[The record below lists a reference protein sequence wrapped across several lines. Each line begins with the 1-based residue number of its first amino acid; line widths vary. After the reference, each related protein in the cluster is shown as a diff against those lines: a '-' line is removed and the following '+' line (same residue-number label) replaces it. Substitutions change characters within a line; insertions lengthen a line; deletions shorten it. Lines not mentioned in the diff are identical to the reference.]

1 MSALAGGDC
10 AALWTLAT
18 EFDDELRGAARHRL
32 VRMGRLDLANDGDTL
47 AGLVIDIAFLFRNT
61 SWTPDGGALPW
72 VWAGRA
78 IDRLVS
84 ETAGHRSA
92 ETDADEVSAAGS
104 DRHAVPGASAGDGVA
119 MSDVGFDSLA
129 ESDPTV
135 GLLREAIARVAS
147 ERDQRVHIAY
157 RTQHADGD
165 PSPANTVAAM
175 TDLAPANVRQI
186 DRRVRAKLSTLV
198 DTDQAF
204 APLKELAWLA

>member
-1 MSALAGGDC
+1 MSALAGGDR

-18 EFDDELRGAARHRL
+18 EFDGELRGAARQRL
-32 VRMGRLDLANDGDTL
+32 LAMGRLDLANDDDIL
-47 AGLVIDIAFLFRNT
+47 AGLVIDIAFLFHGC
-61 SWTPDGGALPW
+61 SWTADGGALPW

-84 ETAGHRSA
+84 ETAGHRSTS
-92 ETDADEVSAAGS
+92 TDPGDTPADG
-104 DRHAVPGASAGDGVA
+104 AGDEASVGVGA
-119 MSDVGFDSLA
+119 APDVGFDTLA
-129 ESDPTV
+129 TVDPTV
-135 GLLREAIARVAS
+135 ALLRAAIARVAS

-175 TDLAPANVRQI
+175 TDLAAANVRQI

-198 DTDQAF
+198 ATDPEF
-204 APLKELAWLA
+204 ASLKELAWLA